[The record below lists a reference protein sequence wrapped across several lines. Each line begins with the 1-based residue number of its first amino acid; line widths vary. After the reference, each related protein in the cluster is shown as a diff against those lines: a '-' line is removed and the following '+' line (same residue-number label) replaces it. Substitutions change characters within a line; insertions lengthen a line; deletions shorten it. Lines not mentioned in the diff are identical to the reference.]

1 MNKMHRTYLIL
12 GAILLPISLI
22 ISELG
27 MQKIVFAEK
36 QTIIEKKETPSV
48 VLPLDELRDFSDV
61 YAHIKRGYV
70 ESVTDE
76 KLLTNAIHGMMSS

>member
-1 MNKMHRTYLIL
+1 MHRTYLIL

-48 VLPLDELRDFSDV
+48 VLPLDE
-61 YAHIKRGYV
+61 
-70 ESVTDE
+70 
-76 KLLTNAIHGMMSS
+76 